1 MVRQRRAFLMNFL
14 IDQAVRAS
22 IHLVMAKA
30 AKTIVGRASME
41 SRLRW

>member
-1 MVRQRRAFLMNFL
+1 MKFLTDL
-14 IDQAVRAS
+14 PVRAS

-30 AKTIVGRASME
+30 AKTIVRWAAME